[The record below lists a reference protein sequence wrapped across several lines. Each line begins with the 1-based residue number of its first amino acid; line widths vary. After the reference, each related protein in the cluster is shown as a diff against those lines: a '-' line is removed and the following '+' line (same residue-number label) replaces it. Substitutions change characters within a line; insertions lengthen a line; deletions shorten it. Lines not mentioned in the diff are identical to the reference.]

1 MISRSDEL
9 LTVAQVADLFQVS
22 KATVRRRVR
31 EGKLTGIDTAFGL
44 RFRAEDVQVA
54 DLSVADEMASL
65 IRTSEALTQRL
76 RALSER
82 LEESPEED
90 D

>member
-1 MISRSDEL
+1 M
-9 LTVAQVADLFQVS
+9 ADLFQVS

-31 EGKLTGIDTAFGL
+31 EGKLTGIDRAFGV
-44 RFRAEDVQVA
+44 RFGAEDVQVA